1 MGIENKKRA
10 RGIFPCWVLGVVLLI
25 GGHAWGQSS
34 WVEEIGNS
42 ITMYQGLY
50 PSSNF
55 KPYEDQLSR
64 VKDALHQNDRKA
76 ITTEMGKW
84 FKMLRNRA
92 HGIDDIA
99 ASELMNFA
107 VMVTPVQEFNISVPR
122 Q

>member
-1 MGIENKKRA
+1 MLGA
-10 RGIFPCWVLGVVLLI
+10 VLFI
-25 GGHAWGQSS
+25 GGNALGQSS

-42 ITMYQGLY
+42 ITMYQSLY

-55 KPYEDQLSR
+55 TPYEDQLTR
-64 VKDALHQNDRKA
+64 VKDALHQNDKKA
-76 ITTEMGKW
+76 VTTEMGKW

-92 HGIDDIA
+92 HGIDDLA

-107 VMVTPVQEFNISVPR
+107 VMVTPVQEYNISVPR